1 MESTSNCTIPSEGKA
16 KVRVGFNGVF
26 PELKIFLFHVKSQF
40 AKTFNFFK
48 FRTCGKRHQKVPRYL
63 AGYSITPGQ
72 YRQRWSRSARGGCP
86 VPQAG
91 SIAQL
96 CLPRTAPAPQLAVEH
111 PERCGKRQLFPC
123 TAFSQAVVEPPSLAA
138 AVPTGGAHSTGC
150 CILAAA
156 CPHPS
161 FPALL
166 AMQQKLK
173 IHKCH
178 PPSCL

>member
-1 MESTSNCTIPSEGKA
+1 MVCFLN
-16 KVRVGFNGVF
+16 
-26 PELKIFLFHVKSQF
+26 LKLFLFRVKSQF
-40 AKTFNFFK
+40 AKTFHFFNSG
-48 FRTCGKRHQKVPRYL
+48 RVGNGTRRCPGTWQGTASPPASTGGAGHAVPGE
-63 AGYSITPGQ
+63 AAQ
-72 YRQRWSRSARGGCP
+72 C
-86 VPQAG
+86 QAG
-91 SIAQL
+91 SITQL
-96 CLPRTAPAPQLAVEH
+96 CLPRTAPAPQLAAEH
-111 PERCGKRQLFPC
+111 PKRRGKRQLFPY

-138 AVPTGGAHSTGC
+138 AVPTGGVHSTGC